1 MESAGTW
8 TVIGTLNQLFLGF
21 DPDKVFGSKISV
33 DFAELVLVFGT
44 IAISIAFLVVVGNWW
59 QR

>member
-1 MESAGTW
+1 M
-8 TVIGTLNQLFLGF
+8 IGTLNQLFLGF
-21 DPDKVFGSKISV
+21 DPDKVFGSQISV

-44 IAISIAFLVVVGNWW
+44 ITLSLAFLVIVGNWW